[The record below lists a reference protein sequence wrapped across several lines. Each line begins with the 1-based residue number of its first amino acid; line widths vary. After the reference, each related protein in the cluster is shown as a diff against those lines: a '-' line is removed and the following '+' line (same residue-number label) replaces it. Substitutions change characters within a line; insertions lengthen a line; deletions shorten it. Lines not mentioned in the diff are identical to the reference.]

1 MPRASIDRSIVRLMH
16 GSPPNQNHIAFTSD
30 GAHLRNKGLLVT
42 NSWTCP
48 TCNSELSTPY
58 CAMCGERPPSA
69 RDLTLRGLFSSA
81 IPGLQQHRWTAPS
94 QLSLLVGRPGA
105 LTVAYVQGR
114 RIGYLK
120 PFQLFFIA
128 NLMFFAVQSLTNTNI
143 VSSTLDSH
151 LHTQD
156 WHAVAQ
162 RLVSHRLETLQTT
175 LNRYA
180 PIFDQAIL
188 LHAKSFIILM
198 VLPLALL
205 LPALFHR
212 NRQPF
217 VAHAV
222 FSLHFYAFL
231 LLLFCVSLAFVA
243 ANVQLGGAGLNSA
256 RMDNVLSGINLAASA
271 TYLYLATGTVYGVRR
286 AIRTVKALPLSW
298 PSPLSYWAI
307 DSTIF
312 ADFVYDLAMGVKL
325 AAPRQRARAET

>member
-1 MPRASIDRSIVRLMH
+1 M
-16 GSPPNQNHIAFTSD
+16 
-30 GAHLRNKGLLVT
+30 LVT

-58 CAMCGERPPSA
+58 CPTCGERPPSA
-69 RDLTLRGLFSSA
+69 RDLTLRGLFHQLFLAFSS
-81 IPGLQQHRWTAPS
+81 IDGRLLRS
-94 QLSLLVGRPGA
+94 FRCLVGRPGA

-156 WHAVAQ
+156 WHAFAQ
-162 RLVSHRLETLQTT
+162 RLVSHRLETLHTT

-271 TYLYLATGTVYGVRR
+271 TYLYLATGTVYGARG
-286 AIRTVKALPLSW
+286 AIRIVKALTLA
-298 PSPLSYWAI
+298 LAVAGILLGYR
-307 DSTIF
+307 
-312 ADFVYDLAMGVKL
+312 FVLFLLTLY
-325 AAPRQRARAET
+325 TT

>member
-1 MPRASIDRSIVRLMH
+1 M
-16 GSPPNQNHIAFTSD
+16 
-30 GAHLRNKGLLVT
+30 
-42 NSWTCP
+42 
-48 TCNSELSTPY
+48 
-58 CAMCGERPPSA
+58 
-69 RDLTLRGLFSSA
+69 
-81 IPGLQQHRWTAPS
+81 
-94 QLSLLVGRPGA
+94 
-105 LTVAYVQGR
+105 
-114 RIGYLK
+114 GYLK

-128 NLMFFAVQSLTNTNI
+128 NVLFFAVQSLTNTNI

-156 WHAVAQ
+156 WHAAAQ
-162 RLVSHRLETLQTT
+162 RLVSHRLETLQTS

-231 LLLFCVSLAFVA
+231 LLLFCVSLAVVA
-243 ANVQLGGAGLNSA
+243 VNLQLGGAGLNST
-256 RMDNVLSGINLAASA
+256 RMDNVLSVINLAASA
-271 TYLYLATGTVYGVRR
+271 TYLYLATGTVYGARGAVR
-286 AIRTVKALPLSW
+286 IVKAL
-298 PSPLSYWAI
+298 
-307 DSTIF
+307 T
-312 ADFVYDLAMGVKL
+312 LAL
-325 AAPRQRARAET
+325 AVAGILLGYRFILFLLTLYTT